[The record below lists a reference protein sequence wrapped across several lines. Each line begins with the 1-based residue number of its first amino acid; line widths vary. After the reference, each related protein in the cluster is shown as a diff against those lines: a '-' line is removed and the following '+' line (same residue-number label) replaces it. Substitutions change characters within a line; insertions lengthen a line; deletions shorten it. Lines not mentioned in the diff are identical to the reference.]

1 MSSETAI
8 RVEHLGKCYQ
18 IYDKPQHRLLQ
29 MLVRNRKQ
37 YFRDFWALKDISFEV
52 KKGETVGIVG
62 RNGSGK
68 STLLQLICGTL
79 SPTAGSIKI
88 NGRIAALL
96 ELGSGFNP
104 EFTGRENVYLNAA
117 ILGLGEEEIDA
128 RYDNIATF
136 ADIGDFINQPVKSY
150 SSGMVVRLAF
160 AVIAHV
166 DADILVI
173 DEALAVGDAFFTQKC
188 MRYLREFQQRGTI
201 LFVSHDTGAIM
212 NLCAR
217 AIWLDKGNI
226 CMQGNSKEL
235 CELYLASSQIEKH
248 GSRIQKWVTDK
259 TLNEKTREQF
269 DPRLNLINE
278 SVFRNAIQ
286 IFSFNPSAAAYG
298 AGGATINSVR
308 LLNEAGTMVNVVL
321 GGERV
326 TLVVEAEA
334 NEDLDKGLIFGFFFK
349 DRLGQYL
356 FGDNTY
362 LTYHEKPVN
371 VRKGERIGAHFTF
384 RLPILPVGDYSI
396 CAAIAEGTQEEHLQ
410 HHWIHDA
417 LIVKSHSSSV
427 STGLVGIPIEDI
439 RIVKKQE

>member
-1 MSSETAI
+1 MSSDIAI
-8 RVEHLGKCYQ
+8 NVENLGKCYQ
-18 IYDKPQHRLLQ
+18 IYDRPQHRLLQ
-29 MLVRNRKQ
+29 MIVRNRKQ
-37 YFRDFWALKDISFEV
+37 YFREFWALKDISFDIR
-52 KKGETVGIVG
+52 KGETVGIIG

-79 SPTAGSIKI
+79 SPTSGSIKT

-104 EFTGRENVYLNAA
+104 EFTGRENVFLNAT
-117 ILGLGEEEIDA
+117 ILGLSIVETNA
-128 RYDNIATF
+128 RYDAIVRF
-136 ADIGDFINQPVKSY
+136 ADIGDFIDQPVKTY

-201 LFVSHDTGAIM
+201 LFVSHDTGAII

-217 AIWLDKGNI
+217 AIWLDKGKI
-226 CMQGNSKEL
+226 RMQGNSKEL
-235 CELYLASSQIEKH
+235 CESYLASSQIEKH
-248 GSRIQKWVTDK
+248 GSRIQKWVTDEA
-259 TLNEKTREQF
+259 LNEKTREQF

-298 AGGATINSVR
+298 AGGATIISVR
-308 LLNEAGTMVNVVL
+308 LLNEAGTMVNAVL

-371 VRKGERIGAHFTF
+371 VRKGERVEGHFTF
-384 RLPILPVGDYSI
+384 LMPILPIGDYSI
-396 CAAIAEGTQEEHLQ
+396 CAAIAEGTQEDHLQ
-410 HHWIHDA
+410 HHWVHDA

-427 STGLVGIPIEDI
+427 STGLIGIPVEDI
-439 RIVKKQE
+439 KIVRQ